1 MQNVGYPSLCHFSE
15 VMARKQLIEM
25 QKKKRQGT
33 SVCLYLISVHIY
45 WSLFAM
51 FHFKNDVYSNNFK

>member
-33 SVCLYLISVHIY
+33 SVCLYLIPVAYI
-45 WSLFAM
+45 LVTFRNVP
-51 FHFKNDVYSNNFK
+51 FQK